1 MNIMFPV
8 PAAVASCIVAC
19 RSFVS
24 LASFRPRDVY
34 VHSSMPCSTTRVRSG
49 AGDVIQIRAGGGV
62 DDGTLGKKKRS
73 ARNLNTIAGITF
85 RGMTAGV
92 DSMGQAYTMNEL
104 DTTRTTT
111 TLACTD
117 SKRGYDFGG
126 ANESGHVMVHTETT
140 VHDHDDPLEDD
151 RVRVVD
157 LERGESLGYGR
168 GHEQKSF
175 VPNI

>member
-1 MNIMFPV
+1 MDIMFTI

-34 VHSSMPCSTTRVRSG
+34 VHSSMPYSTTRVGSG
-49 AGDVIQIRAGGGV
+49 AGGVIQIRPGGGV

-73 ARNLNTIAGITF
+73 AGNTIAGITF
-85 RGMTAGV
+85 RAMTAGV
-92 DSMGQAYTMNEL
+92 DSMGQAYTMDEL

-117 SKRGYDFGG
+117 SKRGYDLEGP
-126 ANESGHVMVHTETT
+126 GHVLVHTETT

-151 RVRVVD
+151 RVGVVD
-157 LERGESLGYGR
+157 LERGESLSYGR
-168 GHEQKSF
+168 GHGQKSF
-175 VPNI
+175 VPDI

>member
-1 MNIMFPV
+1 MNIMFTI

-34 VHSSMPCSTTRVRSG
+34 VQSSMPYSTTRVGSG
-49 AGDVIQIRAGGGV
+49 AGNVIQIRAGGGV
-62 DDGTLGKKKRS
+62 DDGTHGKKKRS
-73 ARNLNTIAGITF
+73 AGNLNTIAGITF
-85 RGMTAGV
+85 RGLTAGV
-92 DSMGQAYTMNEL
+92 DSMGQAYTMGEL

-117 SKRGYDFGG
+117 SKRRYDLGG
-126 ANESGHVMVHTETT
+126 TGHVMVHTETT

-151 RVRVVD
+151 SVGVVD
-157 LERGESLGYGR
+157 LERGESLSYGR
-168 GHEQKSF
+168 GHGQKSF
-175 VPNI
+175 VPDI